1 MVNKKQNIY
10 LINWL
15 NFSLVVI
22 ILMVIIGAITR
33 LTQSGLSI
41 SDWRPVM
48 GIFPP
53 LNESQWNEA
62 FDYYKEFPEFKKLNF
77 NMTLN
82 DYKTI
87 YFWEYLHRI
96 LGRFIGLLF
105 IFPFVYFLSRKF
117 LNSSLIKNLL
127 LLFSLGVLQG
137 FMGWY
142 MVKSGLVD
150 NPYISHF
157 RLAAHLSIA
166 FIIIAYVYWIKMSIM
181 YPDKNKKSLQR
192 YNHSIN
198 FILFLFFIQ
207 IVYGAFTAGLKAGNY
222 WNTFPLMEGQFIP
235 YGLWDLEPAYS
246 NLLNNKKMIQFIHRA
261 IGILLLISIYLFSF
275 KLKDLSLDF
284 NLKGRN
290 LVTAISCQVFLGI
303 VTLISKAPL
312 VLAASHQFLA
322 VIILLLL
329 INTKHS
335 LKYKR

>member
-1 MVNKKQNIY
+1 MTSEKKTNY
-10 LINWL
+10 VINWL

-22 ILMVIIGAITR
+22 IVMVVVGAITR

-41 SDWRPVM
+41 SDWKPIT
-48 GIFPP
+48 GILPP
-53 LNESQWNEA
+53 MNENQWIEKFNH
-62 FDYYKEFPEFKKLNF
+62 YKEFPEFKKLNY

-105 IFPFVYFLSRKF
+105 IFPFIYFLIKRLLDKI
-117 LNSSLIKNLL
+117 LIKKLL
-127 LLFSLGVLQG
+127 ILFLLGIIQG

-150 NPYISHF
+150 DPYISHL
-157 RLAAHLSIA
+157 RLAAHLIIA
-166 FIIIAYVYWIKMSIM
+166 FMIIGYIYWTKLTIT
-181 YPDKNKKSLQR
+181 YPHKNDKELEK
-192 YNHSIN
+192 YNNFIN
-198 FILFLFFIQ
+198 FIILLFFIQ
-207 IVYGAFTAGLKAGNY
+207 IVYGAFTAGLKIGHY
-222 WNTFPLMEGQFIP
+222 WNTFPLMEGRIIP
-235 YGLWDLEPAYS
+235 HGLWSVEPFYS
-246 NLLNNKKMIQFIHRA
+246 NLVENKKMIQFIHR
-261 IGILLLISIYLFSF
+261 ILGISLLFSIYLFSF
-275 KLKDLSLDF
+275 KIKDLSLEF

-303 VTLISKAPL
+303 ITLISKVPI
-312 VLAASHQFLA
+312 VLAVSHQFLA
-322 VIILLLL
+322 IVILLLL